1 MAKKTKPD
9 KAEQPVE
16 AKPINELSLYECA
29 ELEAKLNALAE
40 ANDGEITEEQME
52 QLIGVQMRSIEKI
65 ESLCKWIRK
74 GEGFIDVCKSEI
86 DRISKMIKAAQSRI
100 DSVKYY
106 MTGYVAEKGKMQAG
120 TFELSVRK
128 SEAVIVPEGFD
139 EPFYCKTK
147 TVVTPDKTLIKKAIQ
162 DGNVIPGCEIETRLN
177 LQIK

>member
-1 MAKKTKPD
+1 MAKKKTE
-9 KAEQPVE
+9 AEVVPAE

-29 ELEAKLNALAE
+29 ELEKKLNALAE

-74 GEGFIDVCKSEI
+74 GEGFIDVCKGEI
-86 DRISKMIKAAQSRI
+86 DRIGKMIKSAQSRI
-100 DSVKYY
+100 ECAKHY
-106 MTGYVAEKGKMQAG
+106 MTGYVAEKGKIQAG

-128 SEAVIVPEGFD
+128 SEAVLVPDGFD
-139 EPFYCKTK
+139 DPFFCKTK
-147 TVVTPDKTLIKKAIQ
+147 TVVTPDKTLIKKALQ
-162 DGNVIPGCEIETRLN
+162 DGNEVPGCEIETRMN